1 MAPKKTAS
9 QPDEAEDIKRSLD
22 FLSAEVA
29 KISAQQ
35 TIIMNLMGEIHTL
48 KKKNMEKDT
57 KITLLENRVDDLE
70 QYSRMNDLIISG
82 LRTKHRSYARAA
94 AASEDTAAG
103 RQGTDASEDD
113 RESLEQQVLCFLES
127 KGISVDS
134 GDIEACHTLHSKNKT
149 VAPAIIIWF
158 TNRKNK
164 QAIIRQGRK
173 LKGTDVYINEHLTKK
188 NADIARK
195 ARILRKQN
203 KIQAT
208 WTSNCKVF
216 IKLNGTTHESAEVF
230 PVRDVTELDKFEV

>member
-1 MAPKKTAS
+1 MPPKKTAS
-9 QPDEAEDIKRSLD
+9 QPDEAEEIRRSLD

-35 TIIMNLMGEIHTL
+35 TKIMDLMGEIHTL
-48 KKKNMEKDT
+48 KIQNIEKDT

-113 RESLEQQVLCFLES
+113 CESLEQQVLCFLES

-134 GDIEACHTLHSKNKT
+134 GDI
-149 VAPAIIIWF
+149 
-158 TNRKNK
+158 
-164 QAIIRQGRK
+164 
-173 LKGTDVYINEHLTKK
+173 
-188 NADIARK
+188 
-195 ARILRKQN
+195 
-203 KIQAT
+203 
-208 WTSNCKVF
+208 
-216 IKLNGTTHESAEVF
+216 
-230 PVRDVTELDKFEV
+230 

>member
-1 MAPKKTAS
+1 MPPKKTAS
-9 QPDEAEDIKRSLD
+9 QPDEAEEIRRLLD

-29 KISAQQ
+29 KIS
-35 TIIMNLMGEIHTL
+35 HTL
-48 KKKNMEKDT
+48 KIKNMEKDT

-94 AASEDTAAG
+94 AASE
-103 RQGTDASEDD
+103 
-113 RESLEQQVLCFLES
+113 
-127 KGISVDS
+127 GISVDS

-149 VAPAIIIWF
+149 VAPAIIIRF

-173 LKGTDVYINEHLTKK
+173 LKGTDVYINENLTKK
-188 NADIARK
+188 NADVARK

-216 IKLNGTTHESAEVF
+216 IKLNGTTPESAKVLL
-230 PVRDVTELDKFEV
+230 VRDVTELDKFEKTWFFC

>member
-1 MAPKKTAS
+1 MPPKKTAS
-9 QPDEAEDIKRSLD
+9 QPDEAEEIRRLLD

-35 TIIMNLMGEIHTL
+35 TKIMDLMGEIHTL
-48 KKKNMEKDT
+48 KIQNIEKDT

-82 LRTKHRSYARAA
+82 LRTKQRSYARAA

-103 RQGTDASEDD
+103 RQGTEAPEDD
-113 RESLEQQVLCFLES
+113 HESLEQQALAFW
-127 KGISVDS
+127 KARASVDS

-149 VAPAIIIWF
+149 IAPAIIIRF

-164 QAIIRQGRK
+164 QAIIKQGRK
-173 LKGTDVYINEHLTKK
+173 LKGTDVYINENLTKK

-216 IKLNGTTHESAEVF
+216 IKLNGTTPESAKVLL
-230 PVRDVTELDKFEV
+230 VRDVTELEKFEV

>member
-1 MAPKKTAS
+1 MPPKKTAS
-9 QPDEAEDIKRSLD
+9 QPDEAEEIRRSLD

-35 TIIMNLMGEIHTL
+35 TKIMDLMGEIHTL
-48 KKKNMEKDT
+48 KIQNIEKDT

-149 VAPAIIIWF
+149 IAPAIIIRF
-158 TNRKNK
+158 TNRKNQ
-164 QAIIRQGRK
+164 QAIIRQG
-173 LKGTDVYINEHLTKK
+173 
-188 NADIARK
+188 RK

-216 IKLNGTTHESAEVF
+216 IKLNGTTPESAKVLL
-230 PVRDVTELDKFEV
+230 VIDVTELDKFEV

>member
-1 MAPKKTAS
+1 M
-9 QPDEAEDIKRSLD
+9 
-22 FLSAEVA
+22 
-29 KISAQQ
+29 
-35 TIIMNLMGEIHTL
+35 
-48 KKKNMEKDT
+48 
-57 KITLLENRVDDLE
+57 DDLE

-113 RESLEQQVLCFLES
+113 CESLEQQVLCFLES

-134 GDIEACHTLHSKNKT
+134 GDIEACHTLRSKNKT
-149 VAPAIIIWF
+149 IAPAIIIRF
-158 TNRKNK
+158 TNRKNQ
-164 QAIIRQGRK
+164 QAIIRQG
-173 LKGTDVYINEHLTKK
+173 
-188 NADIARK
+188 RK

-216 IKLNGTTHESAEVF
+216 IKLNGTTPESAKVLL
-230 PVRDVTELDKFEV
+230 VIDVTELDKFEV